1 MGEWERNKNG
11 ESVNR
16 RIGEGDFKMKKIFL
30 MFFIAILITSCKAK
44 EAPKETAPSQP
55 QAVVQPSAETKEP
68 QTSAPDAGGTK
79 LNQPP
84 TVTSVDVTPNFP
96 KIGDTLKIT
105 TTAKDSDGDEVAF
118 IYQWFKNEELLPEE
132 TSDALSLKGYQRG
145 DRIMLNVI
153 PYDGKEK
160 GSPGVMKVTIGN
172 ISPEI
177 TSNPNESRFE
187 NRRFTY
193 QVKATDSENDPLAY
207 SLKAAPAGMTIDKST
222 GLIQWDVPP
231 DFRGRASVTVS
242 VTDNQGGEGLQS
254 FIYDI
259 REGS

>member
-1 MGEWERNKNG
+1 MRIQKLLAISFQL
-11 ESVNR
+11 SV
-16 RIGEGDFKMKKIFL
+16 FL
-30 MFFIAILITSCKAK
+30 IVILFSGCKGK

-55 QAVVQPSAETKEP
+55 AEIVKPSAETKEP
-68 QTSAPDAGGTK
+68 QTAVPSTEGAK

-84 TVTSVDVTPNFP
+84 RVTSVDVTPNFP

-105 TTAKDSDGDEVAF
+105 TTAKDPDGDEVTF

-132 TSDALSLKGYQRG
+132 TSEALSLKGFKRG

-153 PYDGKEK
+153 PYDNKEK
-160 GSPGVMKVTIGN
+160 GSPGVMKVTVGN
-172 ISPEI
+172 TSPEI
-177 TSNPNESRFE
+177 TSSPNESRFE

-193 QVKATDSENDPLAY
+193 QVKASDADNDALTY
-207 SLKAAPAGMTIDKST
+207 SLKAAPQGMTIDKAT
-222 GLIQWDVPP
+222 GLLRWDVPS
-231 DFRGRASVTVS
+231 DFRGKASVTVS

-259 REGS
+259 AAEK

>member
-1 MGEWERNKNG
+1 M
-11 ESVNR
+11 
-16 RIGEGDFKMKKIFL
+16 IKKIFFI
-30 MFFIAILITSCKAK
+30 FFIALLITGCKGK

-55 QAVVQPSAETKEP
+55 AEVAIPSAETKEP
-68 QTSAPDAGGTK
+68 QATVPAAGETK

-84 TVTSVDVTPNFP
+84 RVTSVDVTPNFP

-105 TTAKDSDGDEVAF
+105 ATAIDPDGDEVTF

-132 TSDALSLKGYQRG
+132 TSDTLSLKGYQRG

-160 GSPGVMKVTIGN
+160 GSPGLMKVTVGN

-177 TSNPNESRFE
+177 TSTPNESRFE

-207 SLKAAPAGMTIDKST
+207 SLKAAPAGMTIDKAT

-231 DFRGRASVTVS
+231 DFRGKASVTVS

-259 REGS
+259 AAEK